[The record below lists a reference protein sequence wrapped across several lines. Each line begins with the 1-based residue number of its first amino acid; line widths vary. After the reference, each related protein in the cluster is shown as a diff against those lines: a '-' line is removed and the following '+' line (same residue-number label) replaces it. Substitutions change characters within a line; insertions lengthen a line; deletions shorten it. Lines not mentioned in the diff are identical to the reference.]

1 MSVDRF
7 ITDGQSGPAVRWVT
21 PILVLVVLLGA
32 APPPGKAA
40 AGLPGT
46 AVAPAPEKIA
56 WDDLVETVERT
67 SPLMSAAR
75 SGLDAMEAQLR
86 QAQWARFPT
95 FRLEAGGTPTP
106 EIQTDGFDLDVN
118 FSRWGYFYRVSAT
131 MIQPVYAFGRIA
143 ALRSAARSGVD
154 VGRARVDVARW
165 ELRVRMAQAYYGV
178 LLSKELSTIL
188 DDGRRWLA
196 KAEDRMERLRVAD
209 SDDYDQ
215 MEHLRLKTRSSEL
228 FQLEADQ
235 RSLDITSRAGLR
247 LLLSR
252 PSSRAVEPA
261 ATTLAPIEIGAL
273 SVDRLLAAMERHHP
287 RLRMARAAGLAKGA
301 LADGKAA
308 ELWPQVV
315 FVADAS
321 VNDSNVLTTEG
332 TLMEGETLGYSIAV
346 LLGMR
351 WYLDVP
357 QRLAIRDKAR
367 AEAQAALAQV
377 DVARDLAEIE
387 VRRVYQGLQDKRALI
402 GIYAKSRK
410 AAKGWLTA
418 AWDTH
423 DAGFGSFR
431 NVMDALLQHYS
442 KRLAH
447 LQAVHEYNIM
457 VHELSRAVGMDV
469 ATLGQT
475 GSAKHLNDG
484 GPGASDVPVT
494 P

>member
-1 MSVDRF
+1 
-7 ITDGQSGPAVRWVT
+7 VRLVT
-21 PILVLVVLLGA
+21 PISVLLVLLGA
-32 APPPGKAA
+32 SAPSGQAA
-40 AGLPGT
+40 TP
-46 AVAPAPEKIA
+46 APADTSAPAAEKIA
-56 WDDLVETVERT
+56 WNDLVETVERT
-67 SPLMSAAR
+67 SPLMGAAR

-86 QAQWARFPT
+86 QAQWARFPK

-154 VGRARVDVARW
+154 VGHARVDLARW

-178 LLSKELSTIL
+178 LLSRELETIL

-196 KAEDRMERLRVAD
+196 KAEARMERLRIAD
-209 SDDYDQ
+209 ADEYDQ

-235 RSLDITSRAGLR
+235 RQLDVTSRAGLR

-252 PSSRAVEPA
+252 PADHAVEPA
-261 ATTLAPIEIGAL
+261 TSTLVPIELGA
-273 SVDRLLAAMERHHP
+273 VTVERLLAAMERHHP
-287 RLRMARAAGLAKGA
+287 KLRMARAAGSAKGA
-301 LADGKAA
+301 LADSKAA

-321 VNDSNVLTTEG
+321 VNDSNVLETEG
-332 TLMEGETLGYSIAV
+332 TLMEGETIGYSIAV

-357 QRLAIRDKAR
+357 QRLAARDKAR
-367 AEAQAALAQV
+367 AEAEVALAEA

-387 VRRVYQGLQDKRALI
+387 VRRVYQALQDKRALI
-402 GIYAKSRK
+402 DIYAKSRK

-457 VHELSRAVGMDV
+457 VHELSRAIGADV
-469 ATLGQT
+469 AALDHQAQT
-475 GSAKHLNDG
+475 RKMNDRA
-484 GPGASDVPVT
+484 PATSDDPVT